1 MQPQIGH
8 SGSINNMIW
17 KTASPMITP
26 MKKQYITPIV
36 IVGLSA
42 FTSIASAATIDIS
55 VQQTTNS
62 STVVLWNLNEGSG
75 TTTADAATV
84 LGGANN
90 GTITANTTWTNGKF
104 GAGLNAVAGDSG
116 YVSSSLGGAP
126 FSNQVSMSAWIRP
139 TAIQDGDTSYV
150 MGYHNGSGGSPFA
163 FIRLNNGSYGG
174 FGFKVFNGEG
184 AWAQWNGSFGSTNVL
199 DGNWHHVAATFDNGT
214 VRAWLDGVIIGTDST
229 YAGWALEGGSP
240 GFLFAGGSVPWDP
253 GYTGVSYIGAFDE
266 VQLSN
271 TADTY
276 VVPEPTTFA
285 MLLLSG
291 VGSLILLRRRRA

>member
-1 MQPQIGH
+1 MKKAHVTIIAAMVLAG
-8 SGSINNMIW
+8 
-17 KTASPMITP
+17 TAS
-26 MKKQYITPIV
+26 V
-36 IVGLSA
+36 S
-42 FTSIASAATIDIS
+42 SAATINIS
-55 VQQTTNS
+55 AQQSAVT

-75 TTTADAATV
+75 TTTADAATIP
-84 LGGANN
+84 GGANN
-90 GTITANTTWTNGKF
+90 GTITASTTWTTGKF

-116 YVSSSLGGAP
+116 YVSSSLGGAS

-150 MGYHNGSGGSPFA
+150 MGYHNGSGGNPFA

-214 VRAWLDGVIIGTDST
+214 VRAWLNGVNIGTVST

-253 GYTGVSYIGAFDE
+253 GYTGVSYIGDFDE

-271 TADTY
+271 TVDTY
-276 VVPEPTTFA
+276 VIPEPSGFS
-285 MLLLSG
+285 LLLGG
-291 VGSLILLRRRRA
+291 VGTLLLVRRRA

>member
-1 MQPQIGH
+1 
-8 SGSINNMIW
+8 
-17 KTASPMITP
+17 
-26 MKKQYITPIV
+26 MKKQYITSIV
-36 IVGLSA
+36 SVGLSA
-42 FTSIASAATIDIS
+42 FASLASAATINIS
-55 VQQTTNS
+55 AEQTPNA

-84 LGGANN
+84 LGGTNN
-90 GTITANTTWTNGKF
+90 GTITANTTWTTGKF

-116 YVSSSLGGAP
+116 YVSSSLGGAS
-126 FSNQVSMSAWIRP
+126 FTDNQVSMSAWIKP
-139 TAIQDGDTSYV
+139 TAIQGGDTSYV

-174 FGFKVFNGEG
+174 FGFKVNNGSEG

-199 DGNWHHVAATFDNGT
+199 DGNWHHVAATFDDGT
-214 VRAWLDGVIIGTDST
+214 VRAWLNGVNIGTVST
-229 YAGWALEGGSP
+229 YDGWALEGGSP

-253 GYTGVSYIGAFDE
+253 GFTDVSYIGDFDE

-285 MLLLSG
+285 MLLLIG